1 MKSPRSGAGISSAG
15 SSVSTTRSPR
25 NGSSFWYPSAA
36 SRASS
41 GPFEVEACPQPSP
54 GVLPRA
60 TLTERPPWEDPSH
73 PPLEDE
79 LGSRVRLEPECA
91 FRAEAARYQRGSLTL
106 CTGRVAALVGDR
118 PDELR
123 DPQRPSRRLGG

>member
-1 MKSPRSGAGISSAG
+1 MRRRRSATAWPASSTSSA
-15 SSVSTTRSPR
+15 TRGGWPVARLRAAPCGPR
-25 NGSSFWYPSAA
+25 ASAGAA

-91 FRAEAARYQRGSLTL
+91 FRAEALTL

-123 DPQRPSRRLGG
+123 DPQRPS